1 MLDFEDHQSKEF
13 GGHAGGGVS
22 CCDQTGEVSQ

>member
-1 MLDFEDHQSKEF
+1 MLDFEDYQLKEF

-22 CCDQTGEVSQ
+22 RRVQTGEVSQ

>member
-1 MLDFEDHQSKEF
+1 MLDFENYQLEEF

-22 CCDQTGEVSQ
+22 RCDQTGEVSQ